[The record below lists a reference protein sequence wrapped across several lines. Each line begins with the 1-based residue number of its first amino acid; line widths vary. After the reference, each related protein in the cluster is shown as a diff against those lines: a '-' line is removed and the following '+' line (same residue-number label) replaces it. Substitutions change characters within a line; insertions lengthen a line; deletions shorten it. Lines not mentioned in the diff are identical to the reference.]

1 MCIEMIKSF
10 LCCKI
15 FQGRSSETC
24 GSQLVMTK
32 ISYILIG
39 KRLSL
44 FIWAAEYIKHV
55 LLSRQ
60 GYLQNSKCRD
70 LASATSYIQCSIPS
84 TFFGCHYFG
93 EASLL
98 LMAATHENA
107 SIWGQQHLVTL
118 SYVNKLVS
126 ARWVWVNRT
135 SLLGWNNGSF
145 RQCVRCHL
153 PPWCLR

>member
-44 FIWAAEYIKHV
+44 FIFG
-55 LLSRQ
+55 LLSISNMYYYPDNDICKTQ
-60 GYLQNSKCRD
+60 NAETLQVQQVIFNVPF
-70 LASATSYIQCSIPS
+70 LALFLDVITGFLA
-84 TFFGCHYFG
+84 
-93 EASLL
+93 
-98 LMAATHENA
+98 
-107 SIWGQQHLVTL
+107 
-118 SYVNKLVS
+118 
-126 ARWVWVNRT
+126 NR
-135 SLLGWNNGSF
+135 
-145 RQCVRCHL
+145 
-153 PPWCLR
+153 